1 MAAWLPFVR
10 RERAMTTLSTLLH
23 LGILAVTMSVGS
35 PAIPNTLRPLAVS
48 HKATPPLSTT
58 HLQRSSLRRPKRSSV
73 RSEAR
78 TRPGEPAVVIVY
90 GSRPWSWM

>member
-1 MAAWLPFVR
+1 
-10 RERAMTTLSTLLH
+10 MTTLSTLLH

-35 PAIPNTLRPLAVS
+35 PAIPNMLPPAAVS
-48 HKATPPLSTT
+48 RKAPPALSTT
-58 HLQRSSLRRPKRSSV
+58 HLQRSSLRRPKRSST

-78 TRPGEPAVVIVY
+78 TRRDEPPVVILY